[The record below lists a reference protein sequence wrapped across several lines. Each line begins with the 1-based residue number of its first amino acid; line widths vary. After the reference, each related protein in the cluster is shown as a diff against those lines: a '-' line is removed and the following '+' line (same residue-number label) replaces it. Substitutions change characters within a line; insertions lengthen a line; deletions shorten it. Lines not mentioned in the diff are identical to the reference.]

1 MLVQPLRTRGGFEL
15 YTLLVRALA
24 CYLVC
29 AVLHSSKQNSLHDLE
44 TCSRA
49 RMSSRGGQSKRPQ
62 QFFWVSLFLLSFARA
77 CLFGIEWYFADD
89 VVAITHYPSSSQVF
103 DRNGVL
109 LYEFFGDIRRIPVE
123 ASHIPESLRQATLYA
138 EDERFF
144 SHSGFDPIGILRALW
159 SNMSDE
165 QEHRQG
171 ASTLGQQLAKNTVL
185 GRSQG
190 YFDKA
195 KEVLLSIA
203 IDARFAKA
211 DILHLY
217 LNTIPY
223 GSNVYGVEAASRLY
237 FGQSVDSLTIAQ
249 SATLAALPKHPST
262 LSPYGGDTVALQSR
276 RDFILGKM
284 RDGGAIDET
293 EYQQALLAPMEFA
306 PNEMPILAPHF
317 VMEVRQQLEQT
328 IGKQAL
334 EEEGLSIMTTL
345 DVEVQAQAEQAVA
358 SKAQGLKYNRA
369 DNVGAVVLDPKTGD
383 VLAMVGNVDYFDQAH
398 AGNFNMTMALRQP
411 GSTFKPLAYATLL
424 DQKAITPATILFDTQ
439 ENFGDARDP
448 YIPRNYD
455 GKFRGPVTVRDAL
468 AQSLNV
474 PAVRALLIA
483 GIDPVIDLAQDMGI
497 SSLEER
503 ERFGPSLVLGGAEVR
518 LVELAGAYGVF
529 ANNGEFVEP
538 HFVSAVLQGDRMYW
552 APEEPDRHQVIRSET
567 AFQISSILSDR
578 WARAPIFGPGGSL
591 YFGERPVAVKT
602 GTTQGY
608 RDAWTIG
615 FTPSVV
621 VGVWVGNEDN
631 HPLREGGSGA
641 MAAAPIWRAIMESYL
656 ADTEIE
662 SFYRPEA
669 MQLVR
674 VQTMVGVRNEYVA
687 PWQWPSHNT
696 SSVRRLGYF
705 GL

>member
-1 MLVQPLRTRGGFEL
+1 
-15 YTLLVRALA
+15 
-24 CYLVC
+24 
-29 AVLHSSKQNSLHDLE
+29 
-44 TCSRA
+44 
-49 RMSSRGGQSKRPQ
+49 MSSRGGQSKRPH

-77 CLFGIEWYFADD
+77 SLFGVEWYFADD
-89 VVAITHYPSSSQVF
+89 VAAITRYPSSSQVF
-103 DRNGVL
+103 DRNGL
-109 LYEFFGDIRRIPVE
+109 RLYEFFGDIRRIPVE
-123 ASHIPESLRQATLYA
+123 SGVIPESLRQATLYA

-144 SHSGFDPIGILRALW
+144 SHSGFDPIGIVRALW
-159 SNMSDE
+159 SNMSKE
-165 QEHRQG
+165 EGHRQG

-185 GRSQG
+185 GRSRG
-190 YFDKA
+190 YLDKA

-203 IDARFAKA
+203 IDARFAKD

-237 FGQSVDSLTIAQ
+237 FRQSVDTLSLAQ
-249 SATLAALPKHPST
+249 SATLAALPKHPTT
-262 LSPYGGDTVALQSR
+262 LSPYGGDIEALRSR

-284 RDGGAIDET
+284 RDGDVIDEAS
-293 EYQQALLAPMEFA
+293 YQEALQAPMEFA

-317 VMEVRQQLEQT
+317 VMEVREQLEQT

-334 EEEGLSIMTTL
+334 EEEGLSIITTL
-345 DVEVQAQAEQAVA
+345 DLSIQEQAEQAVA
-358 SKAQGLKYNRA
+358 SHTQGLKYNRA

-383 VLAMVGNVDYFDQAH
+383 VLAMVGNLDYFDQSS
-398 AGNFNMTMALRQP
+398 AGNFNMAMALRQP

-439 ENFGDARDP
+439 ENFGDAREP

-497 SSLEER
+497 SSLHER
-503 ERFGPSLVLGGAEVR
+503 ERFGPSLVLGGAEVS
-518 LVELAGAYGVF
+518 LVELTGAYGVF
-529 ANNGEFVEP
+529 ANNGEYVET
-538 HFVSAVLQGDRMYW
+538 HMVSAVLQANRLYW
-552 APEEPDRHQVIRSET
+552 APREPERHQAIQQET

-591 YFGERPVAVKT
+591 YFGDRPVAVKT
-602 GTTQGY
+602 GTTQAY

-631 HPLREGGSGA
+631 RPLREGGSGA
-641 MAAAPIWRAIMESYL
+641 MAAAPIWRAIMEKYV

-662 SFYRPEA
+662 SFHRPEA

-674 VQTMVGVRNEYVA
+674 VQTLVGVRHEYVA
-687 PWQWPSHNT
+687 PWQWPSTMPT
-696 SSVRRLGYF
+696 SSRRSVVF